1 MKKLGFIGLGNM
13 GSAIIGGILGSG
25 KAKPEEIF
33 GSDHSQEG
41 RERVE
46 KLYQISTTADNC
58 EVARSADILFL
69 AVKPQFLD
77 NVLTEIRDELP
88 GGQLIVSIVAG
99 RSVSYYQKMLG
110 EKVRLVRLMP
120 NTPALVGAGMTAA
133 CCSPGVSKEEMEE
146 VGDLCRTFSLFEVV
160 PESLFDAVTGVSGSS
175 PAYVFMFIE
184 AMADAAV
191 LAGMPRA
198 QAYKFSAQAV
208 LGSAKMML
216 DTGKHPGELK
226 DMVCSPAGT
235 TIEAVRVL
243 EELGFRSA
251 VIEGTSACIDKSA
264 QMNASKN

>member
-25 KAKPEEIF
+25 RAKPEDII
-33 GSDHSQEG
+33 GSDHSQQG
-41 RERVE
+41 RERAE
-46 KLYQISTTADNC
+46 KLYKIATTGDNR
-58 EVARSADILFL
+58 EVARKADILFF

-77 NVLTEIRDELP
+77 DVLAEIRDVLP
-88 GGQLIVSIVAG
+88 EGQLIVSIVAG

-160 PESLFDAVTGVSGSS
+160 PETLFDAVTGVSGSS
-175 PAYVFMFIE
+175 PAYVFMFME

-198 QAYKFSAQAV
+198 QAYKFVAQAV

-243 EELGFRSA
+243 EEMGFRSA
-251 VIEGTSACIDKSA
+251 VIEGTSACIEKSA

>member
-1 MKKLGFIGLGNM
+1 MKKLGFIGVGNM
-13 GSAIIGGILGSG
+13 GSAIIGGILAGG
-25 KAKPEEIF
+25 KAKPEEII
-33 GSDHSQEG
+33 GADHSQQG
-41 RERVE
+41 RERAAERFKITV
-46 KLYQISTTADNC
+46 TGDNR
-58 EVARSADILFL
+58 EVAGSSEILFL

-77 NVLTEIRDELP
+77 DVLGEIKEALP
-88 GGQLIVSIVAG
+88 EGQLIVSIVAG

-133 CCSPGVSKEEMEE
+133 CCSPEVTAREMEE
-146 VGDLCRTFSLFEVV
+146 VGELCRTFGLFEIV

-175 PAYVFMFIE
+175 PAYVFMMME

-191 LAGMPRA
+191 LGGMPRA
-198 QAYKFSAQAV
+198 QAYKFVAQAV

-243 EELGFRSA
+243 EKSGFRSA
-251 VIEGTSACIDKSA
+251 VIEGTEACIAKSA